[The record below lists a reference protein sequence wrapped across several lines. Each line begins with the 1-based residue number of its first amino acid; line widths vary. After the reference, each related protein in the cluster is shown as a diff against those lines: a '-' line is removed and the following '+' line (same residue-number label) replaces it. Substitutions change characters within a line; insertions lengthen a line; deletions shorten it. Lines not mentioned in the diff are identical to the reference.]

1 MSPASKIVSF
11 ESAAKVFET
20 LRQQGK
26 KIVQSHGVFDLIHPG
41 HICHLEEARALGD
54 VLVVS
59 LPADQHVHKGPGRPY
74 FNEHLRLK
82 SLTALACVDYAV
94 LAPHPGAAEVIERI
108 RPHLYCKG
116 KEYEDPDYDTSGTLE
131 EEIRAVELVGGEVR
145 YIGSIKFSSTKLLNS
160 YFDHL
165 SAPVL

>member
-1 MSPASKIVSF
+1 
-11 ESAAKVFET
+11 
-20 LRQQGK
+20 
-26 KIVQSHGVFDLIHPG
+26 
-41 HICHLEEARALGD
+41 
-54 VLVVS
+54 
-59 LPADQHVHKGPGRPY
+59 Y

-165 SAPVL
+165 SAPVREFCNALAAKYTRRAFTEVIESFAELRILV